1 MLRHIIIIISGNPIY
16 IVDNLR
22 MTLKIKIK
30 IYYQLK
36 IPLKTDKKCVYFNQS
51 NICQTQIVSQP
62 HSSKNCNKIPQYDLK
77 NFKIKF
83 LLFQNTSVTTVG
95 IQIMDQSGIHT
106 VKTSLIVEWFSI
118 QPMIKIAECYRESE

>member
-1 MLRHIIIIISGNPIY
+1 
-16 IVDNLR
+16 

-36 IPLKTDKKCVYFNQS
+36 IPLKTDKNCVYFNQS
-51 NICQTQIVSQP
+51 YICQTQIVFQP
-62 HSSKNCNKIPQYDLK
+62 HRSKNCNKIPQYDLK

-95 IQIMDQSGIHT
+95 IQIMDQSGIHM
-106 VKTSLIVEWFSI
+106 VKNQSDRRMVRYSTHDLNSGLLSGI
-118 QPMIKIAECYRESE
+118 

>member
-36 IPLKTDKKCVYFNQS
+36 IPLKTDKNCVYFNQS
-51 NICQTQIVSQP
+51 YICQTQIVFQP
-62 HSSKNCNKIPQYDLK
+62 HRSKNCNKIPQYDLK

-95 IQIMDQSGIHT
+95 IQIMNQSGIHM
-106 VKTSLIVEWFSI
+106 VKTSLIAGWFGI
-118 QPMIKIAECYRESE
+118 QPMI